1 MTRPLGRVLILSA
14 VVSVLAGCGLEAEQ
28 GGERGTIEGRVMR
41 GPIMPVCR
49 EGVPCDGPFAGAK
62 IIVRATRGGAEA
74 RTVADQAGGFRVDV
88 AAGRYSVG
96 VEVEGMLP
104 RCSQVEVTVIAH
116 ETERADIACD
126 TGIR

>member
-1 MTRPLGRVLILSA
+1 MAWSFGRVVILSA
-14 VVSVLAGCGLEAEQ
+14 VMAAAGACGLEAGQ
-28 GGERGTIEGRVMR
+28 GGERGTIAGQVTR

-62 IIVRATRGGAEA
+62 VIVRGAGGGEA
-74 RTVADQAGGFRVDV
+74 RAVADEAGAFRVDV
-88 AAGRYSVG
+88 AAGHYTVG

-104 RCSQVEVTVIAH
+104 HCQQVDVTVVAS
-116 ETERADIACD
+116 ETARADIGCD